1 MGSLTHQSTMSA
13 ASTMEITVV
22 IDGDSTSYTCQP
34 GETVLDLKTKIDE
47 AENLRPCS
55 QYIYFRGYHLSQDD
69 DVLGDFLSATG
80 EELYQLDLSLPVA
93 AGGKKNFM
101 NDSNGDV
108 FLVYGNKHKFQTIKV
123 PKRKNFKVPIKL
135 SSETFGLVYHSEGSK
150 PGTRK
155 YHVERYE
162 VKEAENVK
170 FITTNGDIEVY
181 ADEEKLEMEDATVY
195 DETRS
200 KTVWERTMQGT
211 KAAYNI
217 GKFVS
222 GILSIVYPEVGV
234 PLNAALD
241 LVEPGEGASGQVEG
255 TE

>member
-34 GETVLDLKTKIDE
+34 GETVLDLKTKIEE

-55 QYIYFRGYHLSQDD
+55 QFLYFHGYHLSQDD
-69 DVLGDFLSATG
+69 DVLGDLLATTG

-93 AGGKKNFM
+93 AGGTKNFM

-135 SSETFGLVYHSEGSK
+135 SSETFGLVYHTEGSK

-170 FITTNGDIEVY
+170 FIPTNGDIEVY
-181 ADEEKLEMEDATVY
+181 ADEEKLEMKDMTVY
-195 DETRS
+195 DERRS
-200 KTVWERTMQGT
+200 KTVWERTMQGS
-211 KAAYNI
+211 KVACNI
-217 GKFVS
+217 GKFLG
-222 GILSIVYPEVGV
+222 GIASIVFPEVGV

-241 LVEPGEGASGQVEG
+241 LVEPREEVYGEVEGAE
-255 TE
+255 